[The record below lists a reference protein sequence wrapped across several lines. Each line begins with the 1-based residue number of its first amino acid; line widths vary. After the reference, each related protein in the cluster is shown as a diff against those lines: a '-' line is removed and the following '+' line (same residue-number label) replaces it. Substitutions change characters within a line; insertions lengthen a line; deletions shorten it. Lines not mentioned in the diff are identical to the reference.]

1 MVIGAPPRVAR
12 SFFHSSFTFHPAIRT
27 REPAPPEPLADAGSR
42 YRRTVSFAKVPE
54 EKRAG
59 QVRAMRLRSL
69 GWTSLSPA
77 PALPGRM
84 TAPSLRTVYR
94 GSLPVTR
101 ETSAGGSG
109 RAAGLVRETSCS
121 LLPARRGVS
130 RIKAWIPRASSVRYA
145 GKSLLRLHREGD
157 NFQLSREPGP
167 PPSLKRRARINRING
182 LDG

>member
-1 MVIGAPPRVAR
+1 MAPSVSRPPAQNPKTRAAWAFGGRGFAVSRNGCSRWFGRVAR
-12 SFFHSSFTFHPAIRT
+12 GNKSVA
-27 REPAPPEPLADAGSR
+27 L
-42 YRRTVSFAKVPE
+42 
-54 EKRAG
+54 
-59 QVRAMRLRSL
+59 RLRSL

-94 GSLPVTR
+94 DSLPVTQ

-145 GKSLLRLHREGD
+145 RKSLLRLHREGD
-157 NFQLSREPGP
+157 NFQLSRERDP